1 MIPVTEEVS
10 ELLDVLE
17 PFYEVVENEDEDED
31 TDMTSK
37 PVMTTMSSGVV

>member
-31 TDMTSK
+31 TDTTSK